1 MRTSRRLSIALTA
14 LAALVLVAFVPAARA
29 ADGSFD
35 RTLHVS
41 GQAILTVSTGAGYI
55 HVTPGP
61 AGEIH
66 IVGHVHSSS
75 WSFGGSSAADR
86 VRQVIDHPPIEQNGN
101 IVTIG
106 RHSEWLRN
114 VSIDYDI
121 TAPRGTRLDA
131 GSGSGDL
138 RIQGLD
144 GSLKAQT
151 GSGSVQAS
159 GASGTVSLQSGSGD
173 INADLQSTSD
183 VQARTGSG
191 SIHLQG
197 VAGSLYAQTGSGD
210 IEVAGHP
217 TSGWQ
222 LHTGSGSVTLSTGSA
237 AFTINASTGSG
248 SIHSN
253 PSIATHGDLG
263 HHHIQG
269 DINGGGP
276 TVRVSTGSGDIR
288 IQ

>member
-1 MRTSRRLSIALTA
+1 MRTSRRLSFALAA

-41 GQAILTVSTGAGYI
+41 GQAILTVSTGAGYV

-66 IVGHVHSSS
+66 VVGHVHSSS
-75 WSFGGSSAADR
+75 WSFGGSSAAEN
-86 VRQVIDHPPIEQNGN
+86 VRQVLNHPPIDQNGN

-106 RHSEWLRN
+106 RHMTWLHN
-114 VSIDYDI
+114 VAIDYDI
-121 TAPRGTRLDA
+121 TAPRGTQLDA

-144 GSLKAQT
+144 GSLKAHT

-173 INADLQSTSD
+173 INANLQSTSD

-191 SIHLQG
+191 GIHLQG
-197 VAGSLYAQTGSGD
+197 VSGSLYAQTGSGD
-210 IEVAGHP
+210 IEASGRP
-217 TSGWQ
+217 TAGWQ
-222 LHTGSGSVTLSTGSA
+222 LHTGSGSVTLNTGST
-237 AFTINASTGSG
+237 AFTLDASTGSG
-248 SIHSN
+248 SIHSD
-253 PSIATHGDLG
+253 PPITTHGNLG
-263 HHHIQG
+263 HHHLQG
-269 DINGGGP
+269 AINGGGP
-276 TVRVSTGSGDIR
+276 TVRISTGSGDIR
-288 IQ
+288 IH